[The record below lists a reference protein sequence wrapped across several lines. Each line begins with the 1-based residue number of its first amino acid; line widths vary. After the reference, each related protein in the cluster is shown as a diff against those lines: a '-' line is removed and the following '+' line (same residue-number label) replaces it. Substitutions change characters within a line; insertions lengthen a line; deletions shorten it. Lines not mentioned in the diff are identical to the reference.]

1 MRPFQFLPWLLTGF
15 LGGAGAA
22 AWLLQKEPAK
32 APPPKSMTVPA
43 VPPPL
48 TSSTASVALGETKLA
63 SVQGTP
69 PFSTQT
75 ASTQSATTQS
85 SIQELEQWKQR
96 AVSVQAQLK
105 DVEASLLSLRDELNA
120 VQGWQAKMPS
130 LVRLGQSL
138 ARLPSYKAAA
148 ADAALAAGQFPTVS
162 LDCQDLS
169 IIDGIGETYEQR
181 LYKAGVGTFW
191 ELANVDDAELR
202 QILHISDLQMRTT
215 DFSDI
220 RLQARQLAV
229 DTNSTG
235 LLWDGEA
242 PDDFSRIKG
251 IGRTYEQRLYDA
263 GIRTYRSLAA
273 SKAEDLAAILGPQIF
288 HPQINQWITQ
298 AQALAAAQSPVQPPV

>member
-1 MRPFQFLPWLLTGF
+1 MRPFRFLPWLLTGF

-32 APPPKSMTVPA
+32 APPPKHMPVPA
-43 VPPPL
+43 VPPSL

-63 SVQGTP
+63 SVQGAP
-69 PFSTQT
+69 P
-75 ASTQSATTQS
+75 ASTQSATTPS
-85 SIQELEQWKQR
+85 GIQELEQWKQR
-96 AVSVQAQLK
+96 AQRVQAQLK

-169 IIDGIGETYEQR
+169 MIDGIGETYEQR

-191 ELANVDDAELR
+191 ELANLNDAELR

-251 IGRTYEQRLYDA
+251 IGPTYEQRLYNA

-273 SKAEDLAAILGPQIF
+273 SKAEDLAAILGPQVF

-298 AQALAAAQSPVQPPV
+298 AQALAATQSPVQPPV